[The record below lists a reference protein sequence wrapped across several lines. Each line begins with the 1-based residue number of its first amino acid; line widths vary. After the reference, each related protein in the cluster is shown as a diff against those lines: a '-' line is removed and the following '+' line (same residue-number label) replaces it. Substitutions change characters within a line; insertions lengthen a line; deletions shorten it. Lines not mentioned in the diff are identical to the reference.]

1 MNIHAIRDSKKQLK
15 QLVKVSE
22 GTLRD
27 LETTIRVVDKSR
39 YKFPHISDGELN
51 ERKKFVEQTKDTLV
65 ETKLSMQ
72 SEMVKRKLLED
83 ERALS
88 LRRGGSGTTI
98 GKKNDNVLTSSSLS
112 LGGGRI
118 MDNARKNS
126 NHYYHDDENSTNKNS
141 NINNDDPLRSETLS
155 MMRQQDET
163 LDDLDLAVT
172 RVSYIADTIH
182 EEIETQ
188 NKMLTRLGED
198 LSDAEE
204 QMGVVMG
211 KLGKLLKTKSKCQ
224 IGLILILSAI
234 VLVLFFLVIYT

>member
-1 MNIHAIRDSKKQLK
+1 
-15 QLVKVSE
+15 
-22 GTLRD
+22 
-27 LETTIRVVDKSR
+27 
-39 YKFPHISDGELN
+39 
-51 ERKKFVEQTKDTLV
+51 
-65 ETKLSMQ
+65 
-72 SEMVKRKLLED
+72 
-83 ERALS
+83 
-88 LRRGGSGTTI
+88 
-98 GKKNDNVLTSSSLS
+98 
-112 LGGGRI
+112 